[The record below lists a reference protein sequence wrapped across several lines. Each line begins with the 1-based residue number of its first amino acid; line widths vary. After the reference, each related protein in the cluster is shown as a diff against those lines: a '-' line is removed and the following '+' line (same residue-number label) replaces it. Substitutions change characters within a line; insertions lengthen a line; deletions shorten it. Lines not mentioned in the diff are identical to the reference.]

1 MMELIR
7 IFVEMKCKNSIQVK
21 NILEKIHI
29 QNEWKIISL
38 KKLLI
43 LEQIPLT
50 FE

>member
-1 MMELIR
+1 MELLLRLDKTLFKSKISWKK
-7 IFVEMKCKNSIQVK
+7 IT
-21 NILEKIHI
+21 EKT
-29 QNEWKIISL
+29 EWKIISL